1 MRVEPAVASNGMNL
15 QQWQQMQQIQYE
27 QRIIRNAQMLGHQ
40 YPNSETQPPNA
51 VPPPDA
57 ALRVINQVDRTS
69 VLLNETTREEA
80 RLMGMSIQQHAADSM
95 RVMDSKNAVYDA
107 QAFIDK
113 PKYDAGQYFD
123 KDA

>member
-1 MRVEPAVASNGMNL
+1 MKVQAIASNGMPL

-27 QRIIRNAQMLGHQ
+27 QAQIRNAQMLGHQ

-51 VPPPDA
+51 VPPPDL
-57 ALRVINQVDRTS
+57 ALRVINQVDRTA

-80 RLMGMSIQQHAADSM
+80 RMMAYNLQN
-95 RVMDSKNAVYDA
+95 RVRETMNMMDSSSAVFDSQQYVE
-107 QAFIDK
+107 K

-123 KDA
+123 KEA

>member
-1 MRVEPAVASNGMNL
+1 MKVQAIASNGMPL

-27 QRIIRNAQMLGHQ
+27 QAQIRNAQMLGHQ

-51 VPPPDA
+51 VPPPDL
-57 ALRVINQVDRTS
+57 ALRVINQVDRTA

-80 RLMGMSIQQHAADSM
+80 RMMSYNLQN
-95 RVMDSKNAVYDA
+95 RVRETMNMMDSSSAVFDA
-107 QAFIDK
+107 QQYVEK

-123 KDA
+123 KEA